1 MKTVIL
7 FLFSSGLVSAAPNG
21 TILGQPR
28 MEDCGKIRDNPYDCR
43 FSKNKRTN
51 FLADMPSF
59 MKNADRIV
67 GGQDAPS
74 PIPWQVY
81 KGAGC
86 GGTIL
91 DSTTI
96 LSAAHC
102 NYYVG
107 ESIRAGSL
115 KEESGGEVC

>member
-1 MKTVIL
+1 MNSD
-7 FLFSSGLVSAAPNG
+7 FL
-21 TILGQPR
+21 
-28 MEDCGKIRDNPYDCR
+28 KIKDY
-43 FSKNKRTN
+43 

-59 MKNADRIV
+59 MKNVDRIV
-67 GGQDAPS
+67 RGQGAPS

-96 LSAAHC
+96 LSARHC
-102 NYYVG
+102 PFYIG
-107 ESIRAGSL
+107 ETIRAGSL
-115 KEESGGEVC
+115 NRYSGGQVF

>member
-1 MKTVIL
+1 MASQEWRVVVRSEIIPINSD
-7 FLFSSGLVSAAPNG
+7 FL
-21 TILGQPR
+21 
-28 MEDCGKIRDNPYDCR
+28 KIKDYFIAN
-43 FSKNKRTN
+43 
-51 FLADMPSF
+51 MPSF

-67 GGQDAPS
+67 GGQEAPS

-86 GGTIL
+86 SGTIL
-91 DSTTI
+91 DSTTV

-102 NYYVG
+102 PYSVG

-115 KEESGGEVC
+115 TRYSGGQVC

>member
-1 MKTVIL
+1 
-7 FLFSSGLVSAAPNG
+7 
-21 TILGQPR
+21 
-28 MEDCGKIRDNPYDCR
+28 
-43 FSKNKRTN
+43 
-51 FLADMPSF
+51 MPWF

-67 GGQDAPS
+67 GGQEAPS

-91 DSTTI
+91 DSSTI

-102 NYYVG
+102 FRYVG

-115 KEESGGEVC
+115 NRYSGGQVC

>member
-1 MKTVIL
+1 MK
-7 FLFSSGLVSAAPNG
+7 
-21 TILGQPR
+21 
-28 MEDCGKIRDNPYDCR
+28 
-43 FSKNKRTN
+43 N
-51 FLADMPSF
+51 FYLADIPSF

-67 GGQDAPS
+67 GGQKAPS

-102 NYYVG
+102 NPYLG
-107 ESIRAGSL
+107 ETIRAGSL
-115 KEESGGEVC
+115 SRYSGGQVC

>member
-1 MKTVIL
+1 
-7 FLFSSGLVSAAPNG
+7 
-21 TILGQPR
+21 
-28 MEDCGKIRDNPYDCR
+28 
-43 FSKNKRTN
+43 
-51 FLADMPSF
+51 
-59 MKNADRIV
+59 MKNAERIV
-67 GGQDAPS
+67 GGQKAPS

-102 NYYVG
+102 PFYVG
-107 ESIRAGSL
+107 ETIRAGSL
-115 KEESGGEVC
+115 KRFSGGQVFFWQEGFHQN

>member
-1 MKTVIL
+1 MPL
-7 FLFSSGLVSAAPNG
+7 YMNN
-21 TILGQPR
+21 
-28 MEDCGKIRDNPYDCR
+28 DGK
-43 FSKNKRTN
+43 
-51 FLADMPSF
+51 
-59 MKNADRIV
+59 IV

-74 PIPWQVY
+74 PIPWQITKQY
-81 KGAGC
+81 GC

-102 NYYVG
+102 FRYVG

-115 KEESGGEVC
+115 NRYSGGQVC

>member
-1 MKTVIL
+1 MQI
-7 FLFSSGLVSAAPNG
+7 F
-21 TILGQPR
+21 
-28 MEDCGKIRDNPYDCR
+28 
-43 FSKNKRTN
+43 KNKRTN

-59 MKNADRIV
+59 MKNAGKIV

-74 PIPWQVY
+74 PIPWQITKQY
-81 KGAGC
+81 GC

-102 NYYVG
+102 PYYVD
-107 ESIRAGSL
+107 EWIRAGSL
-115 KEESGGEVC
+115 KRNIGGQVF

>member
-1 MKTVIL
+1 MASQEWRIVVRSEIIPINADFQKMK
-7 FLFSSGLVSAAPNG
+7 
-21 TILGQPR
+21 
-28 MEDCGKIRDNPYDCR
+28 
-43 FSKNKRTN
+43 N
-51 FLADMPSF
+51 FYLADIPSF

-91 DSTTI
+91 DPTTI

-102 NYYVG
+102 YYYIG

-115 KEESGGEVC
+115 TRYSGGQVC